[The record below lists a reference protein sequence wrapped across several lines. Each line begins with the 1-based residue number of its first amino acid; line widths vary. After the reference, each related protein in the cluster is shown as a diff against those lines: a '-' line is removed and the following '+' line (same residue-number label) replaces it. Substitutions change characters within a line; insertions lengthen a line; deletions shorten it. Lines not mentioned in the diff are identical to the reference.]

1 MSQDNWIGNGL
12 GNWMSGPWSTGTPPT
27 SSQDAYIGTNSGSAL
42 VFSDANET
50 VNSVATAPDDVL
62 AINNNSTFTAS
73 NGTGPNDNFG
83 TIDVED
89 GSSLHLGGTFDN
101 LAGTITL
108 MSVGSPTTLAIQGS
122 ATLDGG
128 GSVEFAPDGGQ
139 PNFNQLTGTSS
150 NATLLNVDNDIS
162 GNGVIEGLN
171 FINGPNGIVE
181 TDNSLGA
188 GDLQIWGNANGGSF
202 DNKGHVF
209 ADDGGT
215 LQFGVSGASTTI
227 TNPGLIEATSGNAGA
242 LIEVL
247 GTVSFQGGGQI
258 VLGGPN
264 LNGILGIGATDILGD
279 GVSGPTT
286 LDNVDNTISGAGTI
300 VGSHT
305 GTSTLKNEGT
315 IDANVGAPLAI
326 YAPITN
332 DGGILK
338 ATSGGTLDL
347 SKVNNA
353 GGTISADGGIVSL
366 FEPVTGNGA
375 IQIGS
380 NGTLDIDELE
390 NSFQVSG
397 NVQFTGSNAVLQI
410 NNSYNPI
417 TGDIVGA
424 GATDSI
430 LFSTV
435 PFASG
440 VQAVW
445 QQNGSTGTLSVEN
458 GSGMSL
464 AAVTLAGQYT
474 SADFSAVA
482 ESGTTLVQVL
492 NGPSSGGSGGPGSG
506 GGGSGGQPPGGQIK
520 YPMSGVTLGNGDTLD
535 VLSGET
541 ASSDTVLAGGT
552 VSVLAGGTVDGIK
565 TDDPHDPK
573 VSAQIDVQSGG
584 AISGPTTLNGGELI
598 LDAGAVFEP
607 NAKLTMLHT
616 AELILEQ
623 DSFKGTIKDFSGSDF
638 MDLNKIRFIGHG
650 SDATTATWTQTNGA
664 GGLLEVAHG
673 AHVID
678 LHMIGNYSTGNFGL
692 QSDGSHGTT
701 VTFVH

>member
-1 MSQDNWIGNGL
+1 MSQDNWIGSGI
-12 GNWMSGPWSTGTPPT
+12 GNWISGPWSTGTAPT
-27 SSQDAYIGTNSGSAL
+27 SSQDVYIGTNSGAAL
-42 VFSDANET
+42 VFSGANET
-50 VNSVATAPDDVL
+50 VNSIATTPNDVL
-62 AINNNSTFTAS
+62 AINNNSTLTVS
-73 NGTGPNDNFG
+73 NGTGPNDNLG

-89 GSSLHLGGTFDN
+89 GSSLNLGGTFDN
-101 LAGTITL
+101 LAGTINL
-108 MSVGSPTTLAIQGS
+108 MSVGSPTTLAIEGS

-128 GSVEFAPDGGQ
+128 GSVEFAPNGGQ
-139 PNFNQLTGTSS
+139 LNFNQLTGTSS
-150 NATLLNVDNDIS
+150 KATLLNVDNDIS

-209 ADDGGT
+209 ADDGGI
-215 LQFGVSGASTTI
+215 LQFGVSGVNTTI
-227 TNPGLIEATSGNAGA
+227 TNSGLIEATSGNAGA

-258 VLGGPN
+258 VLGGPG
-264 LNGILGIGATDILGD
+264 LNGILGIGATDVLGD

-300 VGSHT
+300 VGSHS
-305 GTSTLKNEGT
+305 GTATLKNEGT
-315 IDANVGAPLAI
+315 IDANVTAPLAI
-326 YAPITN
+326 NASTIN
-332 DGGILK
+332 DGGTLEATNGAILDLSNVNN
-338 ATSGGTLDL
+338 SGGTIAA
-347 SKVNNA
+347 N
-353 GGTISADGGIVSL
+353 GGIVTL
-366 FEPVTGNGA
+366 FEPVTGNGN
-375 IQIGS
+375 IQIGA
-380 NGTLDIDELE
+380 NGVLEVFELE
-390 NSFQVSG
+390 NAFQVSG
-397 NVQFTGSNAVLQI
+397 NVQFTGPNATLQI

-417 TGDIVGA
+417 TGNIVGA
-424 GATDSI
+424 GATDAI
-430 LFSTV
+430 LFSQV
-435 PFASG
+435 PFAAG

-458 GSGMSL
+458 GSGTSL

-482 ESGTTLVQVL
+482 ESGSTLVQVL
-492 NGPSSGGSGGPGSG
+492 NGPSGGGSG
-506 GGGSGGQPPGGQIK
+506 GGGSGGEPPGGQIE
-520 YPMSGVTLGNGDTLD
+520 YPMSGATLGNGDTLNI
-535 VLSGET
+535 LSGET
-541 ASSDTVLAGGT
+541 ASSDTVLAGGA
-552 VSVLAGGTVDGIK
+552 VNVLAGGTVAGIK

-584 AISGPTTLNGGELI
+584 AMSGPTTLNGGALI

-623 DSFKGTIKDFSGSDF
+623 DSFKGTIKDFGGSDSI
-638 MDLNKIRFIGHG
+638 DLARIRFIGQG
-650 SDATTATWTQTNGA
+650 PDATTATWTQTNGA
-664 GGLLEVAHG
+664 GGFLEVAQG
-673 AHVID
+673 ARVVD
-678 LHMIGNYSTGNFGL
+678 LHMIGNYSTGSFGL

>member
-1 MSQDNWIGNGL
+1 M
-12 GNWMSGPWSTGTPPT
+12 
-27 SSQDAYIGTNSGSAL
+27 
-42 VFSDANET
+42 FSFANET
-50 VNSVATAPDDVL
+50 VNSVATAPNDVL
-62 AINNNSTFTAS
+62 VISNDSTLTAS

-83 TIDVED
+83 TINVED
-89 GSSLHLGGTFDN
+89 GSSLNLGGTFDN
-101 LAGTITL
+101 LEGTINL

-128 GSVEFAPDGGQ
+128 GSVEFAPNGGQ
-139 PNFNQLTGTSS
+139 PNFNELIGTSS

-162 GNGVIEGLN
+162 GTGTIEGLN
-171 FINGPNGIVE
+171 FINGTNGIVE
-181 TDNSLGA
+181 TDDNLGA

-209 ADDGGT
+209 AEDGGT
-215 LQFGVSGASTTI
+215 LQFGVSGTSTTI
-227 TNPGLIEATSGNAGA
+227 TNPGMIEATSGNAGA

-247 GTVSFQGGGQI
+247 GIVSFQGGGQI
-258 VLGGPN
+258 VLGGPG
-264 LNGILGIGATDILGD
+264 LNGILGIGATDVLGD

-305 GTSTLKNEGT
+305 GTPTLKNEGT
-315 IDANVGAPLAI
+315 IDANVQNAGAPLAI

-347 SKVNNA
+347 SKVNNS
-353 GGTISADGGIVSL
+353 GGTISADGGVVVL

-380 NGTLDIDELE
+380 DGTLDIQELE

-397 NVQFTGSNAVLQI
+397 NVQFTGPNATLQI

-424 GATDSI
+424 GATDGI

-440 VQAVW
+440 VQAMW

-474 SADFSAVA
+474 SANFSAVA

-506 GGGSGGQPPGGQIK
+506 GGGSGGQPPGGQVK
-520 YPMSGVTLGNGDTLD
+520 YPMSGVTLGNGDTLNI
-535 VLSGET
+535 LSGET
-541 ASSDTVLAGGT
+541 ASSDTVLAGGA
-552 VSVLAGGTVDGIK
+552 VNVLAGGTVAGIK

-598 LDAGAVFEP
+598 LDAGAVFQP

-623 DSFKGTIKDFSGSDF
+623 DSFKGTIKDFGGSDSI
-638 MDLNKIRFIGHG
+638 DLARIRFIGQG
-650 SDATTATWTQTNGA
+650 PDATTATWTQTNGA
-664 GGLLEVAHG
+664 GGLLEVARG
-673 AHVID
+673 AHVAD

-692 QSDGSHGTT
+692 QSDGLHGTT